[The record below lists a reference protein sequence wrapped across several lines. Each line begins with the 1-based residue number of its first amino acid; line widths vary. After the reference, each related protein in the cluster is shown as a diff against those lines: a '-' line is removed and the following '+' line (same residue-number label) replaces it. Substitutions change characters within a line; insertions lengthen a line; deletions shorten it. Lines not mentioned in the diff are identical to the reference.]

1 MWSSVKMRIVEEW
14 KDKERSRKRTYK
26 KKVKEEP
33 KKGTLSVPGEIRG
46 AQKPELADPGRERDQ
61 KALFGPSSQA

>member
-33 KKGTLSVPGEIRG
+33 KKGT
-46 AQKPELADPGRERDQ
+46 
-61 KALFGPSSQA
+61 